1 MARGR
6 ELLLRD
12 ELLHCLQMHGKQCA
26 REMARRLGR
35 NEKLVMRNLASLAD
49 AGMVVYADMREMRV
63 QKLRYWCVR
72 STPVRYYWLPI
83 VQRDTDPWLKRW
95 VKR

>member
-26 REMARRLGR
+26 LEMARRLGR

-49 AGMVVYADMREMRV
+49 AGIFGGLECHAGGDSGG
-63 QKLRYWCVR
+63 L
-72 STPVRYYWLPI
+72 
-83 VQRDTDPWLKRW
+83 
-95 VKR
+95 